1 MDSKARENGSRSSDD
16 DDRRSRRRNS
26 GRRDRSV
33 DRSRGRRSRRRR
45 RRRRSPS
52 SSSSSESP
60 QRKKKSKKE
69 KSNSGRLGFSSAPP
83 PPSSSTSPT
92 AGTTTTA
99 FLPNTAAAL
108 RPGGVQEQK
117 TQLLKVLLVQ
127 QTEVTNRQVTR
138 ASRRLFIG
146 NLPSALG
153 LTEILIFNFFTDACN
168 QAGIVADEN
177 PVLGVEIRP
186 NNKFCFVEFR
196 SYKLATEAMEK
207 LQGLALAGIQLK
219 IKRPNDFGLPPPHLK
234 EFVCKGP
241 KHLLHQKRPANP
253 PPVPQSVVQKIA
265 EAKRRAAAATAAVLA
280 MKGAGAPEQK
290 STENAA
296 AAKEASPILVLLNM
310 INPHDL
316 VEDDEYQEIRNE
328 IGDECNKF
336 GHLVDVV
343 IPRAGGQDFDD
354 DEDNSEDEDEGGV
367 PGLGKVFLQYAT
379 KEDAARAR
387 ATLHGRRFSENLVEA
402 RFFPEDR
409 FLAKDYGFEA

>member
-1 MDSKARENGSRSSDD
+1 MIQQQEEKKISIIVIIFRI
-16 DDRRSRRRNS
+16 
-26 GRRDRSV
+26 
-33 DRSRGRRSRRRR
+33 
-45 RRRRSPS
+45 PS
-52 SSSSSESP
+52 
-60 QRKKKSKKE
+60 
-69 KSNSGRLGFSSAPP
+69 
-83 PPSSSTSPT
+83 T
-92 AGTTTTA
+92 
-99 FLPNTAAAL
+99 
-108 RPGGVQEQK
+108 
-117 TQLLKVLLVQ
+117 VLLVQ

-207 LQGLALAGIQLK
+207 LQ
-219 IKRPNDFGLPPPHLK
+219 
-234 EFVCKGP
+234 
-241 KHLLHQKRPANP
+241 
-253 PPVPQSVVQKIA
+253 
-265 EAKRRAAAATAAVLA
+265 
-280 MKGAGAPEQK
+280 
-290 STENAA
+290 
-296 AAKEASPILVLLNM
+296 
-310 INPHDL
+310 
-316 VEDDEYQEIRNE
+316 EYQEIRNE